1 MHFGNFCLM
10 KYYDW
15 MKLLQKIELNML
27 IPNLQFFSF
36 VLEPRSRYEQNGIKD
51 GANFGLILLIS

>member
-1 MHFGNFCLM
+1 M
-10 KYYDW
+10 KRYDW
-15 MKLLQKIELNML
+15 MKLLQKIEQNML

-36 VLEPRSRYEQNGIKD
+36 ALEPRSRYEQNSIED